1 MATVMKDS
9 QEGQPERAHLCTKG
23 SYVWAATFGL
33 GSWSVAFTHWKV
45 YGARA
50 INIQLCGKAEL
61 SECMEGGRDFVPV
74 LMRDD
79 FLLPA
84 IPRAWL
90 CSDLACVYCIQQ
102 PE

>member
-23 SYVWAATFGL
+23 SYVWAVTFGL

-79 FLLPA
+79 FLLLFRVPG
-84 IPRAWL
+84 
-90 CSDLACVYCIQQ
+90 CVQT
-102 PE
+102 

>member
-23 SYVWAATFGL
+23 SYVWAVTFGL

-45 YGARA
+45 YWARA